1 MVPSISNHHHF
12 SIHHFYFSRPTK
24 NLIIFISTTLFLI
37 NNFSSSPF
45 FSHRVC
51 DSIRTMSPAVRASS
65 HIWFFCNSKISN
77 WSSSGTTTGRPIVRM
92 VVEATSWTNDANL
105 RVQRNKCWR
114 ILKQWHKANF
124 RWIGSIRL
132 CVSSAPTPFFL
143 YSPNEVY
150 LLLSE
155 KHEIDFCYRSERESF
170 KRETNWQEKK
180 VFAKK
185 GQLFR
190 LFETVP
196 MVWIAWDRINETI
209 EFQYHVEIAN
219 FKSNTPKEI
228 RIPLFHFYVV

>member
-1 MVPSISNHHHF
+1 
-12 SIHHFYFSRPTK
+12 
-24 NLIIFISTTLFLI
+24 
-37 NNFSSSPF
+37 
-45 FSHRVC
+45 
-51 DSIRTMSPAVRASS
+51 MSPAVRASS

-77 WSSSGTTTGRPIVRM
+77 RSSSGTATGRPIVRM

-180 VFAKK
+180 AFAKERPIVSFVRN
-185 GQLFR
+185 GSHGMDCLRSNQR
-190 LFETVP
+190 NNR
-196 MVWIAWDRINETI
+196 ISISRRDRKLQKQHT
-209 EFQYHVEIAN
+209 
-219 FKSNTPKEI
+219 
-228 RIPLFHFYVV
+228 